1 MNRLDQALMRTVS
14 YAGIVILATL
24 ALMFVSSVA
33 QAQTVP
39 QWEHLNDAC
48 RGAQILP
55 EKNPDCRKRDNIAR
69 ALIKQGWLPANH
81 EVWISP
87 AQQQW
92 FAQVLRQYDDQAREN
107 LYAADSLMPALL
119 VSLRMKLQD
128 DQIFAIWNEHRPAIQ
143 VYAPFGA
150 ALMTS
155 MMQKLALIYAR
166 SNDPRYFLEQ

>member
-1 MNRLDQALMRTVS
+1 MSRFDQILMRVLS
-14 YAGIVILATL
+14 YTGVVLFAVL
-24 ALMFVSSVA
+24 ALMFALSA
-33 QAQTVP
+33 AHAQTVS
-39 QWEHLNDAC
+39 QWEALNDAC

-55 EKNPDCRKRDNIAR
+55 EKNPDCRKRDSTAR

-107 LYAADSLMPALL
+107 LYASDSLMPALL
-119 VSLRMKLQD
+119 ISLRMKLHD
-128 DQIFAIWNEHRPAIQ
+128 EQIFAIWNEHRPAIQ

-150 ALMTS
+150 ALMTT
-155 MMQKLALIYAR
+155 MMQKLALTYAR
-166 SNDPRYFLEQ
+166 SNDPRYFLGQ